1 MTHAT
6 GNKKGEQALTNEQ
19 TVWKQTLRQMPTGLF
34 SLVLLFLFA
43 PAWFSDSVQ
52 AQQTTVD
59 DAVFTGVSIA
69 DTIPRF
75 GGPSSVGGT
84 IVEDAQNRT
93 APVPDA
99 PRASPLEGWFV
110 FKERLTEQH
119 GFTPGF
125 DYTGLYQNYSQSP
138 AGEED
143 SAGGIA
149 RAYGTWAF
157 AGRKSGNTTSLTYKV
172 ENRHRIATGLAPQG
186 AGIAA
191 GSTLPTGTAFSNTY
205 SLLTNL
211 FLQQRLAGGKM
222 TVQAG
227 MIDVTDFVDVY
238 AMISPWQHFQ
248 NLAFLTSPAI
258 SAPNQGLGIAGGAML
273 TSNIYV
279 IGSLADANGDPT
291 LSVNPFDS
299 FFDTSEYFTSAEIGW
314 TSEQGRIY
322 LDNVHLTYWHA
333 DARKAAGVEQ
343 SEGVTFSAARYI
355 NDKWLPFIRGGW
367 SEGTAAP
374 MKRSIAGGI
383 GLRRDNKD
391 VVGVGI
397 AWGEPSISGLRN
409 QTTAEIFYR
418 WQVNDVLAITP
429 SLQVIHN
436 PALDPT
442 NDSLVVFGLRARKAL

>member
-1 MTHAT
+1 V
-6 GNKKGEQALTNEQ
+6 TNQ
-19 TVWKQTLRQMPTGLF
+19 RTNWMPTLRQLPAGLF
-34 SLVLLFLFA
+34 SLVLLGLLI
-43 PAWFSDSVQ
+43 PAWVSNQAQ
-52 AQQTTVD
+52 AQQTTADEQVYS
-59 DAVFTGVSIA
+59 GVSIA
-69 DTIPRF
+69 DTIPQF

-99 PRASPLEGWFV
+99 PRASPLEGWFA
-110 FKERLTEQH
+110 FKERLTKEH

-125 DYTGLYQNYSQSP
+125 DYTGLYQHYSDSP
-138 AGEED
+138 ADEKD
-143 SAGGIA
+143 AAGGIA

-157 AGRKSGNTTSLTYKV
+157 AGRESGNTTSLTYKV
-172 ENRHRIATGLAPQG
+172 ENRHRISTDLAPQG

-191 GSTLPTGTAFSNTY
+191 GSTLPTGTAFSNTQN
-205 SLLTNL
+205 LLTNL

-238 AMISPWQHFQ
+238 GLISPWQHFQ

-273 TSNIYV
+273 TSNIYA

-291 LSVNPFDS
+291 LSVNPLDS
-299 FFDTSEYFTSAEIGW
+299 FFDTSEYFTSAEVGW

-333 DARKAAGVEQ
+333 DARKAAGVEE

-355 NDKWLPFIRGGW
+355 NDKWLPFIRVGW
-367 SEGTAAP
+367 SKGTAAP
-374 MKRSIAGGI
+374 MKRSLAGGL
-383 GLRRDNKD
+383 GLRRANKD

-397 AWGEPSISGLRN
+397 AWGEPSVSGLRD
-409 QTTAEIFYR
+409 QTTGEIFYR
-418 WQVNDVLAITP
+418 WQVNDVLAVTP
-429 SLQVIHN
+429 SLQLIHN

-442 NDSLVVFGLRARKAL
+442 NDNLVVFGLRVRKAL

>member
-1 MTHAT
+1 MTRS
-6 GNKKGEQALTNEQ
+6 NWFIALS
-19 TVWKQTLRQMPTGLF
+19 VAL
-34 SLVLLFLFA
+34 A
-43 PAWFSDSVQ
+43 PAWVSHEAQ
-52 AQQTTVD
+52 AQQTTAD

-69 DTIPRF
+69 DTIPQF

-84 IVEDAQNRT
+84 IVEDAKNRT

-99 PRASPLEGWFV
+99 PRASPLEGWFA
-110 FKERLTEQH
+110 FKERLTKEH

-125 DYTGLYQNYSQSP
+125 DYTGLYQHYSDSP

-143 SAGGIA
+143 AAGGIA

-157 AGRKSGNTTSLTYKV
+157 AGRESGNTTSLTYKI
-172 ENRHRIATGLAPQG
+172 ENRHRIATDLAPQG

-191 GSTLPTGTAFSNTY
+191 GSTLPTGTAFSNTQN
-205 SLLTNL
+205 LLTNL
-211 FLQQRLAGGKM
+211 FLQQRLMDGRF
-222 TVQAG
+222 TVMGG

-238 AMISPWQHFQ
+238 GLISPWQHFQ

-258 SAPNQGLGIAGGAML
+258 SAPNQGLGIAAGAML
-273 TSNIYV
+273 TSNIYAT
-279 IGSLADANGDPT
+279 GSLADANGDPT

-299 FFDTSEYFTSAEIGW
+299 FFDTSEYFTSAEVGW

-333 DARKAAGVEQ
+333 DARKAAGVEE
-343 SEGVTFSAARYI
+343 SEGVTFSAARFI
-355 NDKWLPFIRGGW
+355 NDKWLPFFRAGY
-367 SEGTAAP
+367 SHGTAAP
-374 MKRSIAGGI
+374 MKKSIAGGI

-391 VVGVGI
+391 VVGIGI
-397 AWGEPSISGLRN
+397 AWGEPSVSGLRD

-429 SLQVIHN
+429 SLQLIHN

-442 NDSLVVFGLRARKAL
+442 NDNLMVFGLRVRKAL